1 MLRWADPFDQ
11 YGDIAHML
19 EGIGGGAAWS
29 EISAPW
35 SLSSANPATGTHHLR
50 LTEDAGAFDLPVR
63 RALGQSKQVSGFG
76 YRFQVDA
83 LPALEANAGP
93 YLQLLDFRDVTNT
106 EQFRIQLGTEGSVHA
121 VIGTTSLGRSDPVVA
136 PGGYHHFEAKSKIAN
151 SDGYVEV
158 RVNQVTVLNL
168 TGIDTQS
175 TANAE
180 TSQFRVK
187 QTGTGVSPTLH
198 FNTFDLDD
206 CFAWDDDAS
215 DPTNTVVDFIGDKG
229 AYWLPVVADT
239 ATNDFGITGSVT
251 AYGALDEVPPS
262 GADYLHTALT
272 SARVILG
279 VEALPDNVSEVIAY
293 IPVGYMQK
301 DESGPVTMRMGLVS
315 GIDETYG
322 PNDDPATAYAYLR
335 PGPKTIDPATD
346 VPWSNDPPPDL
357 LIERTA

>member
-1 MLRWADPFDQ
+1 MLRWVDGFEH
-11 YGDIAHML
+11 YGTVAHML

-35 SLSSANPATGTHHLR
+35 SLSTASPATGTHHLR
-50 LTEDAGAFDLPVR
+50 LTEDSGAFELPIR

-83 LPALEANAGP
+83 LPALEDNAGP

-151 SDGYVEV
+151 SGGYVEV
-158 RVNQVTVLNL
+158 RVNEVTVLNL

-180 TSQFRVK
+180 TSQFRIK

-198 FNTFDLDD
+198 FNTFDVDD
-206 CFAWDDDAS
+206 AFAWDDDAS
-215 DPTNTVVDFIGDKG
+215 DLENTVVDFVGDKG
-229 AYWLPVVADT
+229 AYWLPPVSDT
-239 ATNDFGITGSVT
+239 ATSEFDITPSAP
-251 AYGALDEVPPS
+251 AYGVLDEVPPS
-262 GADYLHTALT
+262 GTDYLSNTDGTARSRHFRRT
-272 SARVILG
+272 SPTSSPSCR
-279 VEALPDNVSEVIAY
+279 
-293 IPVGYMQK
+293 
-301 DESGPVTMRMGLVS
+301 
-315 GIDETYG
+315 
-322 PNDDPATAYAYLR
+322 
-335 PGPKTIDPATD
+335 
-346 VPWSNDPPPDL
+346 
-357 LIERTA
+357 